1 MSSGG
6 QIFGGVVGAIIGFF
20 VGAGP
25 QGAVYGAQI
34 GMMIGGALDPPKG
47 PTINGP
53 RLTDLTV
60 QGSTYGAVIPRAYGT
75 VTVTGNLIWLEN
87 NRLKETVTKK
97 KSGGKGGG
105 AVSTTRTY
113 TYSATFAVGLCK
125 GPIFGAR
132 RIWVGADLIFDAGS
146 DDHAAIIAS
155 NQAAEGFALYTGTD
169 TQEPDPRLQATLGVA
184 NAPAWRGLAYIV
196 FYDLPLARY
205 SNSLL
210 GAQVRV
216 EVVTLGA
223 IAPRVSTGNVPAA
236 GGQSQWKPAF
246 AEWGGVAISQRP
258 SPTDK
263 YLHTTDGLSWSV
275 RTFPVAGFWRSVHG
289 YGRQVCALSYSPTR
303 VVITDD
309 GETWSVHS
317 ISYRDGPIT
326 HNGAVWCV
334 SADGA
339 VTISADGG
347 ATWVD
352 RTLPSSLG
360 TNVSCCMA
368 HNARILI
375 ATTSRSIYFTSDDDG
390 QTFTQRAFPFGT
402 NTGLLSAASN
412 GSIIVGIVG
421 NAATSYSISTDGG
434 ITWSAPAV
442 IVQNTGFWQVMRY
455 GNGVFFVSSGNN
467 FAISPDGTSWSFSSV
482 PATAGV
488 AYGEE
493 TTAFSGAVFSTVPTN
508 DGDVCYTVSLG
519 VTSTDDTLA
528 AVVGAECG
536 LAGLAASDIDAG
548 ALTSTLRGYRVATV
562 GAIRGALEPLQ
573 AVWPFDL
580 RQHGYVVQFFPRG
593 GASVATIPEDD
604 LDARPAGQP
613 AGVRITTAREID
625 AQLPRRVTVRH
636 LDRDREYDTG
646 AQYAER
652 LNSSAVNERVLDLS
666 VVLTST
672 EAARVAEVLLY
683 LYWRERYDV
692 AFTLPP
698 TYAHLEPGDTITLE
712 TATDGDMRLR
722 LTSVHYTSEGLLE
735 CTARYADAAIY
746 TSSAVGSSSAV
757 TGSGT
762 VRPIVSSSYVLL
774 DVPTVSSAQSG
785 PSFLAAMSGASG
797 WPGGVLM
804 QSTDAG
810 GTWEVLRDFSAP
822 GATLGACENALVAVE
837 PRLVDHTGVLTVNL
851 RQGALYSVSRLA
863 MLGGANAC
871 AYGAPGRWEILA
883 AQTIT
888 PLGGTRYA
896 LQDMLRGLAGT
907 EWAMGLHAPG
917 DTLLLLDPADVAV
930 IEAATA
936 DIGRPYLYRGITLGR
951 DIGTDTDRQFTYH
964 GVNLKPLSPIALNGS
979 RHPTTGD
986 WSLTWVR
993 RTRAGGEWRDFVDAA
1008 LSESSEQYIVDIY
1021 ADAGYTTVKRRITA
1035 STPACAYSS
1044 ALQVADFGANQATLY
1059 LTLYQVSADVGLG
1072 YPLATTVTR

>member
-6 QIFGGVVGAIIGFF
+6 QILGGVAGAIIGFF
-20 VGAGP
+20 AG
-25 QGAVYGAQI
+25 GGNVFLGAQI
-34 GMMIGGALDPPKG
+34 GMMLGGAIDPPKG

-60 QGSTYGAVIPRAYGT
+60 QSSTYGAVIPRVYGT
-75 VTVTGNLIWLEN
+75 VTVTGNIIWLEN

-97 KSGGKGGG
+97 TSGGKGGG
-105 AVSTTRTY
+105 AKSSTRTY

-125 GPIFGAR
+125 GPIFGVR
-132 RIWVGADLIFDAGS
+132 RIWVGADLIYDAGS

-155 NQAAEGFALYTGTD
+155 NKAAEGFTLYTGTD

-184 NAPAWRGLAYIV
+184 NTTAWRGLSYIV

-205 SNSLL
+205 QNSLM

-216 EVVTLGA
+216 EVVSNGSFE
-223 IAPRVSTGNVPAA
+223 PRVSTNNVPGAS
-236 GGQSQWKPAF
+236 GQYQWSPGF
-246 AEWGGVAISQRP
+246 CEWGGISISHWP
-258 SPTDK
+258 SPTSI
-263 YLHTTDGLSWSV
+263 YLYSEDGLQWSE
-275 RTFPVAGFWRSVHG
+275 RHFPVAGYWRGAYGHGRMMCAVSFSPPMVVMSEDGIQWRTATLPYRAYGDITNNGSVWCISAAG
-289 YGRQVCALSYSPTR
+289 YAAVSQ
-303 VVITDD
+303 DD
-309 GETWSVHS
+309 GQTWSETALPTETS
-317 ISYRDGPIT
+317 DLTCCIS
-326 HNGAVWCV
+326 HNG
-334 SADGA
+334 
-339 VTISADGG
+339 
-347 ATWVD
+347 
-352 RTLPSSLG
+352 
-360 TNVSCCMA
+360 
-368 HNARILI
+368 RILI
-375 ATTSRSIYFTSDDDG
+375 CDPVHAEYFISDDDG
-390 QTFTQRAFPFGT
+390 QSFTQKIFPYGSSK
-402 NTGLLSAASN
+402 GLVGVASN
-412 GSIIVGIVG
+412 GSVIVGIVG
-421 NAATSYSISTDGG
+421 GGPQSHCSISSDGG
-434 ITWSAPAV
+434 TTWGAPVEIAA
-442 IVQNTGFWQVMRY
+442 GFAGWVDLCY
-455 GNGVFFVSSGNN
+455 GRGVFLASSGHNI
-467 FAISPDGTSWSFSSV
+467 AWSIDQGTTWHTLHIAHADWLGFSMR
-482 PATAGV
+482 
-488 AYGEE
+488 
-493 TTAFSGAVFSTVPTN
+493 TTAFNGAKFSTVPTN
-508 DGDVCYTVSLG
+508 YGTACYAVSFPA
-519 VTSTDDTLA
+519 VSADDTLA
-528 AVVGAECG
+528 AVVGAECK
-536 LAGLAASDIDAG
+536 LAGLEEADIDTG
-548 ALTSTLRGYRVATV
+548 ALSSSLHGYRVSTV

-604 LDARPAGQP
+604 LDARPAGQT

-652 LNSSAVNERVLDLS
+652 LNSSAVNEQVIDLA
-666 VVLTST
+666 VVLTAT

-712 TATDGDMRLR
+712 SAAAGSMRLR
-722 LTSVHYTSEGLLE
+722 LTSVHYTSESTLE

-746 TSSAVGSSSAV
+746 SSSAAGGGSAV

-762 VRPIVSSSYVLL
+762 VRPIVATSYVLL
-774 DVPTVSSAQSG
+774 DLPTVSSKQSG
-785 PSFLAAMSGASG
+785 PSFLVAMSGASG

-951 DIGTDTDRQFTYH
+951 DIGTDTDRQFTYQ

-986 WSLTWVR
+986 WSMTWVR

-1059 LTLYQVSADVGLG
+1059 LKLYQVSADVGLG
-1072 YPLATTVTR
+1072 YPLTTTITR

>member
-1 MSSGG
+1 MSSVG
-6 QIFGGVVGAIIGFF
+6 QILGGVVGGALGFI
-20 VGAGP
+20 AG
-25 QGAVYGAQI
+25 GNVFLGAQI
-34 GMMIGGALDPPKG
+34 GMTLGGMVDPPKG
-47 PTINGP
+47 PTVEGP
-53 RLTDLTV
+53 RISDLSV
-60 QGSTYGAVIPRAYGT
+60 QSSTYGASIARVYGT
-75 VTVTGNLIWLEN
+75 CIVAGNVIWVEN
-87 NRLKETVTKK
+87 NKLKEVRTKK
-97 KSGGKGGG
+97 KSGGKGGPK
-105 AVSTTRTY
+105 TTTK
-113 TYSATFAVGLCK
+113 TYSYYATFAVGLCE
-125 GPIFGAR
+125 GPIAGVM
-132 RIWVGADLIFDAGS
+132 RIWIGPNLIYHAGS
-146 DDHAAIIAS
+146 TDTATIQAS
-155 NQAAEGFALYTGTD
+155 NAAATGFRVYNGTD
-169 TQEPDPRLQATLGVA
+169 TQDADPRIQATIGV
-184 NAPAWRGLAYIV
+184 NDTPAWRGLAYIV
-196 FYDLPLARY
+196 FDDLPLEKY
-205 SNSLL
+205 GNSLQ

-223 IAPRVSTGNVPAA
+223 IAPRVSTSNTPYL
-236 GGQSQWKPAF
+236 GGQHQLLPGF
-246 AEWGGVAISQRP
+246 ADWGGIAISKWP
-258 SPTDK
+258 FNTD
-263 YLHTTDGLSWSV
+263 LCLTTSDGLNWSPGKLPIV
-275 RTFPVAGFWRSVHG
+275 GQWRSVYG
-289 YGRQVCALSYSPTR
+289 YGRRMCIVSFYPPRALMSEDGSAWTESVLPYRDYGPIAHNGSVWCISAHSYAAIS
-303 VVITDD
+303 TDD
-309 GETWSVHS
+309 GATWSE
-317 ISYRDGPIT
+317 T
-326 HNGAVWCV
+326 A
-334 SADGA
+334 
-339 VTISADGG
+339 
-347 ATWVD
+347 
-352 RTLPSSLG
+352 LPSS
-360 TNVSCCMA
+360 TSSPECCIA
-368 HNARILI
+368 HNGRLLI
-375 ATTSRSIYFTSDDDG
+375 SAGSQQAYFTSDDDG
-390 QTFTQRAFPFGT
+390 ASFTQRAFPFGA
-402 NTGLLSAASN
+402 GVGIQSAASN
-412 GSIIVGIVG
+412 GSIIVGVVG
-421 NAATSYSISTDGG
+421 TTGNCSISADGGETWSTPTLIMSGIAPWYSMCYGNGIFFVSHGNGFATSTDG
-434 ITWSAPAV
+434 ITWAYVTVPYTYT
-442 IVQNTGFWQVMRY
+442 TGTGY
-455 GNGVFFVSSGNN
+455 SLN
-467 FAISPDGTSWSFSSV
+467 
-482 PATAGV
+482 
-488 AYGEE
+488 
-493 TTAFSGAVFSTVPTN
+493 TTAFTGAVFSTVPTSF
-508 DGDVCYTVSLG
+508 VATACYTVSLG
-519 VTSTDDTLA
+519 LNSADDTLA
-528 AVVGAECG
+528 AVVSAECK
-536 LAGLAASDIDAG
+536 LAGLADDEIDAS
-548 ALTSTLRGYRVATV
+548 ALTSALHGYRVGTV
-562 GAIRGALEPLQ
+562 GAIRAALEPLQ

-652 LNSSAVNERVLDLS
+652 LNSSAVNEQVIDLA
-666 VVLTST
+666 VVLTAT

-712 TATDGDMRLR
+712 SAAAGSMRLR
-722 LTSVHYTSEGLLE
+722 LTSVHYTSESTLE

-746 TSSAVGSSSAV
+746 SSSAAGGGSAV

-762 VRPIVSSSYVLL
+762 VRPIVATSYVLL
-774 DVPTVSSAQSG
+774 DLPTVSSKQSG
-785 PSFLAAMSGASG
+785 PSFLVAMSGASG

-951 DIGTDTDRQFTYH
+951 DIGTDTDRQFTYQ

-986 WSLTWVR
+986 WSMTWVR

-1059 LTLYQVSADVGLG
+1059 LKLYQVSADVGLG
-1072 YPLATTVTR
+1072 YPLTTTITR

>member
-6 QIFGGVVGAIIGFF
+6 QILGGVAGAIIGFF
-20 VGAGP
+20 AG
-25 QGAVYGAQI
+25 GGNVFLGAQI
-34 GMMIGGALDPPKG
+34 GMLAGGALDPPKG

-125 GPIFGAR
+125 GPIFGVR
-132 RIWVGADLIFDAGS
+132 RIWVGADLIYDAGS
-146 DDHAAIIAS
+146 QERDAIIAS
-155 NQAAEGFALYTGTD
+155 NRAAEGFAIYTGTD
-169 TQEPDPRLQATLGVA
+169 IQEPDPRLQATLGIA
-184 NAPAWRGLAYIV
+184 NTPAWRGLAYIV

-216 EVVTLGA
+216 EVVSTGSF
-223 IAPRVSTGNVPAA
+223 IPHVNTGNVPTA
-236 GGQSQWKPAF
+236 GGQYQWKPGF
-246 AEWGGVAISQRP
+246 ADWGGVAISP
-258 SPTDK
+258 WPAPTST
-263 YLHTTDGLSWSV
+263 YLYTTDGLTWST
-275 RTFPVAGFWRSVHG
+275 RQFPMSGFWKCV
-289 YGRQVCALSYSPTR
+289 YGNGSKMCAVSFSPPR
-303 VVITDD
+303 
-309 GETWSVHS
+309 
-317 ISYRDGPIT
+317 
-326 HNGAVWCV
+326 ALM

-339 VTISADGG
+339 QWSVVTIPYRGYGGITYNGSVWCIAAIGYASISADDG
-347 ATWVD
+347 ATWAEVA
-352 RTLPSSLG
+352 LPEAISDVL
-360 TNVSCCMA
+360 SCLS
-368 HNARILI
+368 HNGRII
-375 ATTSRSIYFTSDDDG
+375 ICDHSHTEYFTSDDNG
-390 QTFTQRAFPFGT
+390 VSFQKKTFPFGINMGLAGAAT
-402 NTGLLSAASN
+402 NGDR
-412 GSIIVGIVG
+412 IVGIVG
-421 NAATSYSISTDGG
+421 VMQSQCSISTDDGN
-434 ITWSAPAV
+434 TWSTPVEIAA
-442 IVQNTGFWQVMRY
+442 GFSGWNDICY
-455 GNGVFFVSSGNN
+455 GRGVFLASKGNV
-467 FAISPDGTSWSFSSV
+467 FAYSVDDGVTWNAVVVNHANGAGYSWKTTVFN
-482 PATAGV
+482 
-488 AYGEE
+488 GE
-493 TTAFSGAVFSTVPTN
+493 SFSTVPTS
-508 DGDVCYTVSLG
+508 GTSCYTVGFHVLSE
-519 VTSTDDTLA
+519 TDTLA
-528 AVVGAECG
+528 AVVGTECK
-536 LAGLAASDIDAG
+536 LAGLAQSDINAS
-548 ALTSTLRGYRVATV
+548 ALTSSIHGYRVSTV

-580 RQHGYVVQFFPRG
+580 RQHGYVVQFIPRG

-652 LNSSAVNERVLDLS
+652 LNSSAVNEQVIDLA
-666 VVLTST
+666 VVLTAT

-712 TATDGDMRLR
+712 SAAAGSMRLR
-722 LTSVHYTSEGLLE
+722 LTSVHYTSESTLE

-746 TSSAVGSSSAV
+746 SSSAAGGGSAV

-762 VRPIVSSSYVLL
+762 VRPIVATSYVLL
-774 DVPTVSSAQSG
+774 DLPTVSSKQSG
-785 PSFLAAMSGASG
+785 PSFLVAMSGASG

-1059 LTLYQVSADVGLG
+1059 LKLYQVSADVGLG
-1072 YPLATTVTR
+1072 YPLTTTITR

>member
-6 QIFGGVVGAIIGFF
+6 QIFGGVVGAIIGFI

-25 QGAVYGAQI
+25 KGAVYGAQI

-87 NRLKETVTKK
+87 NRLMETVTKK

-132 RIWVGADLIFDAGS
+132 RIWVGADLIYDAGS

-155 NQAAEGFALYTGTD
+155 NKAAEGFTLYTGTD

-184 NAPAWRGLAYIV
+184 NTTAWRGLSYIV

-216 EVVTLGA
+216 EVVTLGS
-223 IAPRVSTGNVPAA
+223 IAPRVSTSNTPYI
-236 GGQSQWKPAF
+236 GGQYQLRPGF
-246 AEWGGVAISQRP
+246 ADWGGLAISQWP
-258 SPTDK
+258 FNTD
-263 YLHTTDGLSWSV
+263 LCLTTSDGLNWSPGKLPIV
-275 RTFPVAGFWRSVHG
+275 GEWRSVYG
-289 YGRQVCALSYSPTR
+289 YGRRMCIVSVYPPRALMSEDGSAWTESVLPYRDYGPIAHNRSVWCISANGYAALSA
-303 VVITDD
+303 DD
-309 GETWSVHS
+309 
-317 ISYRDGPIT
+317 
-326 HNGAVWCV
+326 
-334 SADGA
+334 
-339 VTISADGG
+339 G
-347 ATWVD
+347 ATWSE
-352 RTLPSSLG
+352 TALPSSTSG
-360 TNVSCCMA
+360 PECCIA
-368 HNARILI
+368 HNGRLLI
-375 ATTSRSIYFTSDDDG
+375 SAGSQQAYFTSDDDG
-390 QTFTQRAFPFGT
+390 ASFTQRAFPFGAGVGIRT
-402 NTGLLSAASN
+402 AASN
-412 GSIIVGIVG
+412 GSLIVGVVG
-421 NAATSYSISTDGG
+421 TTGNCSISADGGETWSTPAVIAPGISTWHTMCYGLGYFFASHGNGFALSTDGV
-434 ITWSAPAV
+434 TWAYS
-442 IVQNTGFWQVMRY
+442 T
-455 GNGVFFVSSGNN
+455 
-467 FAISPDGTSWSFSSV
+467 V
-482 PATAGV
+482 PYTAGTG
-488 AYGEE
+488 YSLN
-493 TTAFSGAVFSTVPTN
+493 TASFTGAVFSTVPTN
-508 DGDVCYTVSLG
+508 FGTACYTVG
-519 VTSTDDTLA
+519 IGITSEDDTLA
-528 AVVGAECG
+528 AVVGAECK
-536 LAGLAASDIDAG
+536 LAGLEEADISVS
-548 ALTSTLRGYRVATV
+548 ALTSSLHGYRVSTV

-613 AGVRITTAREID
+613 AGVRVTTAREID
-625 AQLPRRVTVRH
+625 AQLPRRVTVRY
-636 LDRDREYDTG
+636 LDLDREYDTG

-652 LNSSAVNERVLDLS
+652 LNSSAVNEQVIDLA
-666 VVLTST
+666 VVLTAT

-712 TATDGDMRLR
+712 SAAAGSMRLR
-722 LTSVHYTSEGLLE
+722 LTSVHYTSESTLE

-746 TSSAVGSSSAV
+746 SSSAAGGGSAV

-762 VRPIVSSSYVLL
+762 VRPIVATSYVLL
-774 DVPTVSSAQSG
+774 DLPTVSSKQSG
-785 PSFLAAMSGASG
+785 PSFLVAMSGASG

-1059 LTLYQVSADVGLG
+1059 LKLYQVSADVGLG